1 MGKVQDK
8 HNRERFRCQQA
19 STFSTK
25 PSLN

>member
-8 HNRERFRCQQA
+8 HNRERFRCQQT

-25 PSLN
+25 LSLN